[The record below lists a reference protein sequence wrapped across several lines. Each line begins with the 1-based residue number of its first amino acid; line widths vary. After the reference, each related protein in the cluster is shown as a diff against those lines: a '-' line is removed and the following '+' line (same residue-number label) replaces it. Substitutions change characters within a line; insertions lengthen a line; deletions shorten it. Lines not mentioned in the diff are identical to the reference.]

1 MPLETMINM
10 NLDENEDR
18 GGHMSTR
25 NNSSSNF
32 RFSNNL
38 EIEKF

>member
-1 MPLETMINM
+1 MPLDTMINM
-10 NLDENEDR
+10 KDNEDR

-25 NNSSSNF
+25 NLGSSNF

-38 EIEKF
+38 EID